1 MNNCQIDNSLIYEIL
16 KFINDAPNGITTLRD
31 IVDNT
36 TLSDYASGNTAISQ
50 ISNMGLLAAHAKD
63 GVVAVTLDS
72 RGCGKLFIDNY
83 KYVSKLTARD
93 KHKERFCG
101 FAFGVLTAL
110 VAAYLLSF
118 LGIQ

>member
-63 GVVAVTLDS
+63 EVITVTLDS

-93 KHKERFCG
+93 KRKERMWG
-101 FAFGVLTAL
+101 FVSGVLVGVT
-110 VAAYLLSF
+110 VAAITFY
-118 LGIQ
+118 LGIV